1 MDKVEAEL
9 QARVDAWERNAEKQ
23 KNEILDDPAALDSAI
38 STTLSNAN
46 WKKFYDL
53 VGILTNQGVE
63 LANPKGYHEDLDEQV
78 RETVKEFAALVET
91 IVEDYILD

>member
-23 KNEILDDPAALDSAI
+23 KSEILDDPAALGSAI
-38 STTLSNAN
+38 SATTSDST
-46 WKKFYDL
+46 WTKFYYL
-53 VGILTNQGVE
+53 AGVLTNQGVE
-63 LANPKGYHEDLDEQV
+63 LANTKGYHPDLDEQT

-91 IVEDYILD
+91 IVEDYILE